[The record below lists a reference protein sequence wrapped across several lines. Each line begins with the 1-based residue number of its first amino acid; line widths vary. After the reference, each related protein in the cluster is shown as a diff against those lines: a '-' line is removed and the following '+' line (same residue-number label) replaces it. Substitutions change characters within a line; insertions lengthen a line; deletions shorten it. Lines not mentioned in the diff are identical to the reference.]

1 MDGINSTPTDQILI
15 PEMSVDHTWPVAFI
29 RSAWLNLHG
38 AGGRGVLHQCHR
50 CFPKSPGRLHVLLW
64 GIQRATSGRS
74 SGCFSAFVLAGRPPI
89 SQAVRQRPVC
99 ATHGPAALPAG
110 LRWFGLEMGGSGSRD
125 PTSETPTAVPFGLHS
140 ALCVCVTCVK
150 SDVVRGVA
158 LVWELTDANSLLHH
172 PPHISY

>member
-50 CFPKSPGRLHVLLW
+50 CFQKAQVDSTSCCGAFNVRRPVGAPGV
-64 GIQRATSGRS
+64 
-74 SGCFSAFVLAGRPPI
+74 SAFVLAGRASI

-99 ATHGPAALPAG
+99 AAHGPAALPAG
-110 LRWFGLEMGGSGSRD
+110 LRWFGLEMGGSGSGE
-125 PTSETPTAVPFGLHS
+125 PTSTETQTAVPFGLHS
-140 ALCVCVTCVK
+140 ACVSVLLVSSRMSC
-150 SDVVRGVA
+150 GV
-158 LVWELTDANSLLHH
+158 LLWYG
-172 PPHISY
+172 S